1 MSYFDTNYKIIMA
14 LLKTKTLFSTYHKT
28 VRFLF
33 LTLLINIIPARYK
46 QSKTLFVTKN
56 VDVFIV

>member
-33 LTLLINIIPARYK
+33 FNSINKYYTRTI
-46 QSKTLFVTKN
+46 
-56 VDVFIV
+56 